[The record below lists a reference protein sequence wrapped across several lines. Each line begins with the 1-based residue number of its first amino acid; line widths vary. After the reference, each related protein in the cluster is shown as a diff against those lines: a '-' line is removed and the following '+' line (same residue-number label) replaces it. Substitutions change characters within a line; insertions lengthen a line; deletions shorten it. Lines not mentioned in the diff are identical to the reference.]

1 MRSLGFLPHLGAN
14 WLCECHGPEVI
25 PLARAPG
32 DAEAAYRF
40 SSDQREFGV
49 LDQKGKRLAHYR
61 MLDVEPWFEAV
72 MPPTA
77 LPRRCHADC
86 LLIAAH
92 GRLIAGGRSA
102 SRECLWERLTDGTG
116 HWRAAEIPK
125 SIAARGKSV
134 DALFE
139 RPDGSIVA
147 VDDIVLP
154 KWVLVYEWGPNGH
167 LRHRRSLDLPAN
179 TTYERVVKG
188 VDGALGYALLSRGVG
203 EGGRSTCIT
212 ILDRE
217 SLKRRVVWWSV
228 DDADE
233 ESDDEYF
240 ERLLRRT
247 KHRTE
252 RGEGAPLVDPYPDP
266 TPQMR
271 PSRTVHDLALCGP
284 LLMLA
289 AGTDGILLADA
300 EATFQRAVASR
311 GWREGPRLVPF
322 RPARL
327 VEVHAFVKTEN
338 ENGLYAIGPDTT
350 GAMCVEWLDVAKLVS
365 AIGSA
370 HGATT

>member
-61 MLDVEPWFEAV
+61 MLDAEPWFEAV

-77 LPRRCHADC
+77 LPRRCRADC
-86 LLIAAH
+86 LLIAH

-154 KWVLVYEWGPNGH
+154 KWVLVYDWGPNGH

-188 VDGALGYALLSRGVG
+188 VEGALGYALLSRGVG

-217 SLKRRVVWWSV
+217 SLKRRVVWSSV
-228 DDADE
+228 DDEVE
-233 ESDDEYF
+233 ESDDECF
-240 ERLLRRT
+240 ERLLRRR
-247 KHRTE
+247 KPRPE
-252 RGEGAPLVDPYPDP
+252 RGEGTIPVDPYPDTTPP
-266 TPQMR
+266 TR
-271 PSRTVHDLALCGP
+271 PSRIVHDLALCGP
-284 LLMLA
+284 LLVLA
-289 AGTDGILLADA
+289 AGIDGMLLAEA
-300 EATFQRAVASR
+300 ETAFQRAVASR
-311 GWREGPRLVPF
+311 RWREGPRLVPF

-338 ENGLYAIGPDTT
+338 ENGLYATGPDAA
-350 GAMCVEWLDVAKLVS
+350 GATCVEWLEVATL
-365 AIGSA
+365 ATAFDSA
-370 HGATT
+370 HGATG